1 MGSIRREANLTTLQK
16 DSYIQGYSKMT
27 MTQEAIEQEITTV
40 DSLSLEAR
48 LELLEARVTELEA
61 DMPDDRVTIVVFSGE
76 LDKVIAAFII
86 ASGALAMGYECS
98 LFFTFWGL
106 NAVRKQRSV
115 QGKSIME
122 TMMSMMV
129 PGTTHGMGISKM
141 NFFGVG
147 AQMMREMMR
156 QKNVESIEDLINMTK
171 DMGARFVSCG
181 MSQMVMGI
189 QSEELRDDMED
200 GGVAAYLGD
209 AVSSKVTLFI

>member
-1 MGSIRREANLTTLQK
+1 
-16 DSYIQGYSKMT
+16 MT
-27 MTQEAIEQEITTV
+27 MTQELITQETAIVDEPTV
-40 DSLSLEAR
+40 EER
-48 LELLEARVTELEA
+48 LKVLEARVVELEEN
-61 DMPDDRVTIVVFSGE
+61 MPEDRVTIVVFSGE

-86 ASGALAMGYECS
+86 ASGALAMGYEVS

-106 NAVRKQRSV
+106 NAVRKQRSID
-115 QGKSIME
+115 GKSIME

-129 PGTTHGMGISKM
+129 PGSTGGMGISKM

-147 AQMMREMMR
+147 AQMMRQMMK

-189 QSEELRDDMED
+189 QTEELRDDMED